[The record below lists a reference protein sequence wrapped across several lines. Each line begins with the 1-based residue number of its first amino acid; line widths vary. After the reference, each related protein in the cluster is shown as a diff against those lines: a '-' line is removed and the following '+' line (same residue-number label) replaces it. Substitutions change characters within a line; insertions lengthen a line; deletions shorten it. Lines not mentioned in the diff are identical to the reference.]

1 MTFLDV
7 VEDVVRQYGILFYP
21 KGSGGG
27 SAGGGANGKVVFVMG
42 EEQIYLDSNVVYV
55 FRRGGV
61 NGGGIGGGGGK
72 GDVWEPT
79 SLEDLVSS
87 MGC

>member
-1 MTFLDV
+1 M
-7 VEDVVRQYGILFYP
+7 
-21 KGSGGG
+21 
-27 SAGGGANGKVVFVMG
+27 FVMG

-55 FRRGGV
+55 CRRRGV
-61 NGGGIGGGGGK
+61 NGGGGGGGK
-72 GDVWEPT
+72 RDVWEPT